1 MSSLQVPPSAEQG
14 VPDRAT
20 LRAVRILL
28 PIVVLAAGIATW
40 ALVVHVND
48 IPPYVLPGPG
58 AVFRTLFRDWPIL
71 SQSLEITLLTTV
83 EGFVAAA
90 VGGIALALLFNQSKW
105 LEYSLFPYAV
115 ILQVTPVIAIAPLL
129 LIYLPQQTAVI
140 ACAWIVGFFPVLSN
154 TTLGLNSVD
163 RNLAGLFRLYGA
175 SRLQT
180 LRYLKLPAAL
190 PFILG
195 GLRIAGGL
203 SLIGAVVAEIAAGSA
218 GAGSGLAYRIAES
231 GYRLNIPRMFAALLL
246 LSAAGIVIYGLLALT
261 SHLALR
267 RWHESALG
275 KEN

>member
-90 VGGIALALLFNQSKW
+90 VGGIALAL
-105 LEYSLFPYAV
+105 
-115 ILQVTPVIAIAPLL
+115 
-129 LIYLPQQTAVI
+129 
-140 ACAWIVGFFPVLSN
+140 
-154 TTLGLNSVD
+154 
-163 RNLAGLFRLYGA
+163 
-175 SRLQT
+175 
-180 LRYLKLPAAL
+180 
-190 PFILG
+190 
-195 GLRIAGGL
+195 
-203 SLIGAVVAEIAAGSA
+203 
-218 GAGSGLAYRIAES
+218 
-231 GYRLNIPRMFAALLL
+231 
-246 LSAAGIVIYGLLALT
+246 
-261 SHLALR
+261 
-267 RWHESALG
+267 
-275 KEN
+275 